1 MKSFNVIWQDFN
13 RQRFEAYNVMP
24 YLMHEYKESK
34 RKPKTFD
41 EFREFIKKASIYMYY
56 GRCEYE
62 IILAGWPNQDTQSK
76 WDIHKQLMM
85 NLDIVTEILMDNVKG
100 H

>member
-1 MKSFNVIWQDFN
+1 
-13 RQRFEAYNVMP
+13 
-24 YLMHEYKESK
+24 
-34 RKPKTFD
+34 
-41 EFREFIKKASIYMYY
+41 MYY

-100 H
+100 Y